1 MCAKLNIIFE
11 LLSLLGPTNDHASI
25 CIDGQPGLHSKMCIV
40 THQHHTLGAYT
51 NIKYHLYA
59 VLIRLRLS
67 RQAGTQE
74 LKFFTPFL
82 YVIFMRASTLA
93 LIGEV
98 FVFSLKMHLSKNSCI
113 NGIFLRLSKCASMG
127 SENDYIKPNRH
138 YSNFLDISNH
148 SVFRFTDIYIFKQG
162 VVVIES
168 FIKE

>member
-1 MCAKLNIIFE
+1 MCAKLNIIFK

-25 CIDGQPGLHSKMCIV
+25 CIDGQPGTHSKMCIV

-51 NIKYHLYA
+51 NIKYHLSA

-113 NGIFLRLSKCASMG
+113 NGIFLRLSAHRWGQKMTILNQIG
-127 SENDYIKPNRH
+127 TIPI
-138 YSNFLDISNH
+138 FLTYRITRYLDLL
-148 SVFRFTDIYIFKQG
+148 IYIFKQG

-168 FIKE
+168 FIKK